1 MGKIL
6 VFLILV
12 TGLLSPGWVFADC
25 LDLGNFTNWTLQD
38 SHTIVLYRGL
48 RPIATLE
55 IPDCQIQSTSTLR
68 LIKSYVC
75 DLDEIVID
83 EETCSIMTVKALH

>member
-1 MGKIL
+1 M
-6 VFLILV
+6 VFLILAM
-12 TGLLSPGWVFADC
+12 GLLSPGGVFADC

-48 RPIATLE
+48 RPIAVLE
-55 IPDCQIQSTSTLR
+55 IPNCQIQPTSSIH

-75 DLDEIVID
+75 DLDHIIID
-83 EETCSIMTVKALH
+83 DETCGIMTVKALY

>member
-1 MGKIL
+1 M
-6 VFLILV
+6 VFLILAMA
-12 TGLLSPGWVFADC
+12 LLSPSGVFADC

-48 RPIATLE
+48 RPIAILE
-55 IPDCQIQSTSTLR
+55 IPNCEIQSKSSIR

-75 DLDEIVID
+75 DLDHIIID
-83 EETCSIMTVKALH
+83 DETCSIMTVKALY